1 MSNYIAKLSV
11 ASLINL
17 VMLGSSVSAD
27 IEGAPSGEG
36 SSLRASL
43 REVVSNAHEKVER
56 EAKEV
61 AVISAFAF
69 GTYHVAQLAEY
80 QLYSYVVLPST
91 AEAMVAVSPV
101 SYLVG
106 MVGVYVG
113 KEAAPAVVDGLE
125 KVAPYVKPLSNV
137 YHATVGWGLVK
148 VGEYMQKK
156 AKSD

>member
-1 MSNYIAKLSV
+1 MFG
-11 ASLINL
+11 ASFSAE
-17 VMLGSSVSAD
+17 MEAGSPDDS
-27 IEGAPSGEG
+27 PS
-36 SSLRASL
+36 LQASL
-43 REVVSNAHEKVER
+43 REVVSKAHEKVER

-69 GTYHVAQLAEY
+69 GAYHVTQLAEY

-91 AEAMVAVSPV
+91 AETIVAVSPV

-113 KEAAPAVVDGLE
+113 KEAAPAVVEGLE
-125 KVAPYVKPLSNV
+125 KVAPYVKPLSNA

-156 AKSD
+156 VKSD